1 MKNTHFE
8 HIIAILSTTFSLYSK
23 NMANYEATS
32 RQSYQVQEVLFLKN
46 DVAGISYSGN
56 NVKI

>member
-1 MKNTHFE
+1 
-8 HIIAILSTTFSLYSK
+8 
-23 NMANYEATS
+23 MANYEATT